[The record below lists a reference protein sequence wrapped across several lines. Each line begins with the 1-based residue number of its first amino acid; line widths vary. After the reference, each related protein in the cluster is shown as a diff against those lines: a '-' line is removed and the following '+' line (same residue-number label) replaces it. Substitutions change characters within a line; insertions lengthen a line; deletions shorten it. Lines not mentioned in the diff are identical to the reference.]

1 MGGDE
6 ESLKEALQCRAW
18 QDSGIRTLNTEEV
31 VGGPW
36 AAGEC
41 GEKSPGKG
49 IGKNVNYFAILMKVL
64 VVIPAN

>member
-41 GEKSPGKG
+41 REKSPGKG
-49 IGKNVNYFAILMKVL
+49 YREKCQLLCHSDESAGYDTC
-64 VVIPAN
+64 